1 MYYEPGK
8 TPHNLP
14 FDPFKSCVV
23 PRPIGWISTSGANGI
38 DNLAPF
44 SQFQNATFDPPIIL
58 FCANEGAPGK
68 AKDTVTNVERTRNFV
83 WNMATYDLREQVNLS
98 SGDYP
103 ADVDEFAVAGLTKLP
118 SRLISAPRVAES
130 PVHFECEY
138 LHTVHLPGNDPVG
151 SVDIV
156 FGRVVAVH
164 IADSALTNG
173 RLDITRLRPIA
184 RLGYLDYCVVDNVF
198 TMAPPGSA
206 TLAAGMEGS
215 AEKVRAARGK

>member
-8 TPHNLP
+8 TPHGLP

-58 FCANEGAPGK
+58 FCANEGAPGR
-68 AKDTVTNVERTRNFV
+68 AKDTVANVERTRNFV

-103 ADVDEFAVAGLTKLP
+103 PEVDEFQVAGLTKAP
-118 SRLISAPRVAES
+118 SRLVSAPRVAES

-138 LHTVHLPGNDPVG
+138 LHTVHLPGRDPMG
-151 SVDIV
+151 SVDVV

-164 IADSALTNG
+164 IADSALVNG
-173 RLDITRLRPIA
+173 RIDITTLRPIA
-184 RLGYLDYCVVDNVF
+184 RMGYLDYCVVDKVF
-198 TMAPPGSA
+198 TMPPPGSA
-206 TLAAGMEGS
+206 ANAAGMEGS
-215 AEKVRAARGK
+215 TEKIKAALAK